1 MCHQGNLIEIQHVG
15 QADDADDA
23 DDDAAFDKIQQT
35 TFQVFFFFF
44 KKGLFKGI
52 LEKLTS
58 VAAVFEC
65 HMLLFLQLCKLR
77 DV

>member
-1 MCHQGNLIEIQHVG
+1 MLAKLMMLTLIRSNKQLLG
-15 QADDADDA
+15 L
-23 DDDAAFDKIQQT
+23 
-35 TFQVFFFFF
+35 FFFFF
-44 KKGLFKGI
+44 FPFFKHSSKEI

-58 VAAVFEC
+58 AAAVFEC

>member
-1 MCHQGNLIEIQHVG
+1 MLAKPMILMLPLIKSNKQLLGLVY
-15 QADDADDA
+15 
-23 DDDAAFDKIQQT
+23 
-35 TFQVFFFFF
+35 FFL
-44 KKGLFKGI
+44 KDCSKGI

-58 VAAVFEC
+58 AAAVFEC